1 MLDSIYGSS
10 ILGGFMRNKLAFL
23 GLSSLLV
30 FAGLGTQSTAQT
42 AFVDVPSCHWATEAI
57 NQISGETSVIPAQN
71 ASTAAN
77 AFRQVFEG
85 MKCADPNWTLQFIQ
99 NAPESLRALIASDPL
114 KGFSL
119 PIVTATVSSNSAKVN
134 FKLNITLKNGL
145 SIARTANAQLVADKK
160 TGWKV
165 VYSSLSALNLP
176 VFPK

>member
-1 MLDSIYGSS
+1 
-10 ILGGFMRNKLAFL
+10 MRKRLAFL
-23 GLSSLLV
+23 SISSVLIL
-30 FAGLGTQSTAQT
+30 AGLTTQSSAQT

-57 NQISGETSVIPAQN
+57 NQISGETSVTPAQN

-99 NAPESLRALIASDPL
+99 NAPESLRALIAGDPL

-119 PIVTATVSSNSAKVN
+119 PAVTATVSSNTAKVN
-134 FKLNITLKNGL
+134 FKLTVTLKNG
-145 SIARTANAQLVADKK
+145 SSFTKTGNAQLIADKK
-160 TGWKV
+160 AGWKV